1 MAKIALIDRIVKAMA
16 EHHCE
21 ATNQQMVRKTIKI
34 GKEVHLP
41 VVKKKTGLVSGL
53 CKVAAEIY
61 AEENNLELTST
72 GK

>member
-21 ATNQQMVRKTIKI
+21 ATNQQMVNKTVKLGTESTTPMVAEKI
-34 GKEVHLP
+34 TL
-41 VVKKKTGLVSGL
+41 TGLL
-53 CKVAAEIY
+53 CKAAAEIY

>member
-21 ATNQQMVRKTIKI
+21 ATNQQMVSKTIKI

-41 VVKKKTGLVSGL
+41 MVAEKITLTGLL
-53 CKVAAEIY
+53 CKAAAEIY
-61 AEENNLELTST
+61 AEEHGLEFTSAQ
-72 GK
+72 